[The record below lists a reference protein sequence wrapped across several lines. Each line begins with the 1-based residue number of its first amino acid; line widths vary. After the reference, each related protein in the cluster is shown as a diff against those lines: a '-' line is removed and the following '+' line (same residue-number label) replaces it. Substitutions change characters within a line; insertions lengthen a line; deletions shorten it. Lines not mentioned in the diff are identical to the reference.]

1 MAMKALM
8 LRKKIDLKKKEQE
21 ALRAHG
27 EELEKREAELT
38 KAIDEVETEEEQGT
52 VEEAVG
58 EFEREKAEHEAHIYH
73 RTYVDLLRLRNRSH
87 R

>member
-38 KAIDEVETEEEQGT
+38 KAIDEVETEEEQVRAIPGLT
-52 VEEAVG
+52 ASQIGFISVSGFENAETKYACITG
-58 EFEREKAEHEAHIYH
+58 E
-73 RTYVDLLRLRNRSH
+73 DLYSV
-87 R
+87 

>member
-38 KAIDEVETEEEQGT
+38 RAIDEVET
-52 VEEAVG
+52 
-58 EFEREKAEHEAHIYH
+58 
-73 RTYVDLLRLRNRSH
+73 
-87 R
+87 